1 MATKVF
7 KSDVP
12 TQLEKIQIEA
22 NYEAACFEG
31 NFL

>member
-7 KSDVP
+7 KSDVH